1 MEKRLQTI
9 RSRLRKLEELDD
21 EVVLSENEDAELT
34 YMVDV
39 IKYIIN
45 NGTDN
50 KCTSDNES
58 IFEDEVLKEF
68 VKGIY
73 NISNLFYDVSIF
85 MMLFFY

>member
-9 RSRLRKLEELDD
+9 RSRLRKLDELDD
-21 EVVLSENEDAELT
+21 ETMNKDEDAEFT
-34 YMVDV
+34 YMFDV
-39 IKYIIN
+39 IKLIIN

-68 VKGIY
+68 VKELY
-73 NISNLFYDVSIF
+73 NISNLFYNVSIF
-85 MMLFFY
+85 Y